1 MQLIGG
7 GGGSIVSRE
16 TSPMKKQFANNNS
29 GPRIIEASM
38 GDIEYD
44 DLTIDV
50 REQDNNSDVE

>member
-16 TSPMKKQFANNNS
+16 TSPMKKQFANNS

-50 REQDNNSDVE
+50 REQDNNSDIE